1 METTHFPETSV
12 NPIRSLWYKIPEYG
26 ILLESQTCEPESRI
40 LTLGFE
46 SSFAELRKPPVSFM
60 SVGPSSTWNNSDST
74 GRNLINFDIEG
85 FFQICRESC
94 CFFLN
99 LSRITGTLHQYIYT
113 FINVVELCLEWGMVQ
128 KSRKKIKTNFVIKKL
143 KKKSFRLLYNAETYG
158 RSGQAVD
165 GSTIRCMRCACWLP
179 KATDTHSEYVIL
191 ITYLWRQ
198 WLHEIT
204 CYVMVKCLS
213 YF

>member
-1 METTHFPETSV
+1 MRRQNGIEIFRCVWGTACLYRQVKEFFAVKMETTHFPETSV

-143 KKKSFRLLYNAETYG
+143 KKNHSVYY
-158 RSGQAVD
+158 
-165 GSTIRCMRCACWLP
+165 IMRKHTVEADRP
-179 KATDTHSEYVIL
+179 
-191 ITYLWRQ
+191 
-198 WLHEIT
+198 
-204 CYVMVKCLS
+204 
-213 YF
+213 

>member
-1 METTHFPETSV
+1 MKMETTHFPETSV

-85 FFQICRESC
+85 FFSD
-94 CFFLN
+94 
-99 LSRITGTLHQYIYT
+99 LSRKLLFFFKSVQNNGYSTSVHIY
-113 FINVVELCLEWGMVQ
+113 F
-128 KSRKKIKTNFVIKKL
+128 
-143 KKKSFRLLYNAETYG
+143 Y
-158 RSGQAVD
+158 
-165 GSTIRCMRCACWLP
+165 
-179 KATDTHSEYVIL
+179 
-191 ITYLWRQ
+191 
-198 WLHEIT
+198 
-204 CYVMVKCLS
+204 KCS
-213 YF
+213 